1 MLELFMQSPLYYGY
15 VFLFG
20 LIFGSFL
27 NVYLYRFHTGK
38 SLNGSSH
45 CLSCN
50 VELQWYD
57 LVPLFS
63 YVFLRGKC
71 RRCGSYIPPRY
82 FIVEFLVASLFVLAA
97 WSTEWFMLQILTA
110 IFLTVLAAV
119 LVYDYY
125 HTIIPDELT
134 VVLIAVALVKLVFT
148 YVHGASLGE
157 LGYMLL
163 GGAAAAGPFFF
174 LWVVS
179 QGRWIGLGDAKLAF
193 PLGVW
198 AGLSSVVSMVIWSFW
213 IGAGVSVL
221 LMGVQQFLKRG
232 KIDLRLFGRPLTMK
246 SEIPFAPFL
255 IAGFILVHF
264 FSVSAISLLQY
275 GMY

>member
-1 MLELFMQSPLYYGY
+1 MQSPVYFGY

-20 LIFGSFL
+20 IIIGSFL
-27 NVYLYRFHTGK
+27 NVYLYRFHTGR

-50 VELQWYD
+50 VSLRWYD

-63 YVFLRGKC
+63 YVILRGKC
-71 RRCGSYIPPRY
+71 RKCRSYIPPRY
-82 FIVEFLVASLFVLAA
+82 FVVELLVGSLFVLAA
-97 WSTEWFMLQILTA
+97 WSSLSFVLQVVTA
-110 IFLTVLAAV
+110 AFLAVLAAI

-134 VVLIAVALVKLVFT
+134 VALVVLALFKLGFMYTDGVT
-148 YVHGASLGE
+148 LTE
-157 LGYMLL
+157 LGLALL

-174 LWVVS
+174 LWVIS

-198 AGLSSVVSMVIWSFW
+198 AGLSAVVSMVIWSFW
-213 IGAGVSVL
+213 IGAGVSLL
-221 LMGVQQFLKRG
+221 LMLLQQVLKRG

-255 IAGFILVHF
+255 IAAFIVVHF
-264 FSVSAISLLQY
+264 FSVNAISLIQY